1 MQNIQDLKEKI
12 FFESKN
18 IIDILEKIN
27 NVDELLSKQDLVDE
41 LANRISFLRL
51 LEKNIEYFIPDN
63 QSQVSENEKSISF
76 VNNDFESQESN
87 HEVTEEEAIFNN
99 EFNEIDENDNK
110 SSYEE
115 NGVGFV
121 DGENS
126 TPNLHVGAAEEEAI
140 FNNQLNEIVENEYH
154 ENVVTFVEE
163 NSDTVEAVHDKKS
176 NEEVT
181 EEEVVFNNQLN
192 EIDEDQPSDYQGSI
206 LNFVDE
212 ERILANAEPETDEDI
227 QEEIFSHHITQ
238 EEVIFNNQLNEID
251 EFENE
256 ISDDR
261 GNESNNFDEEEKVQY
276 NFESEIKTEGY
287 KQEISAETPSAFET
301 EILDDDEMLI
311 EENEEQFVSSNISIE
326 QGEMVNETS
335 NVENILSEIKND
347 AQVEEKQ
354 EQKIAEEESDRRKI
368 VDFDRPSHDNEKEH
382 LASDESFENLEAYNQ
397 EKKIRLSNI
406 KGLKAVQSL
415 FDDDHLQIET
425 PQEKPVPVVKEETGS
440 ILKTNIPTNL
450 MEAEKTKPEFKLDLN
465 DRIAFTKT
473 LFGGSQSELNDA
485 IGVLN
490 RFRTL
495 EEAKEYLSDLY
506 YDRKWSKV
514 DEYAQRL
521 WILVENKFL

>member
-51 LEKNIEYFIPDN
+51 LEKNIEYFITDN
-63 QSQVSENEKSISF
+63 SVQNSENQQNISF
-76 VNNDFESQESN
+76 VNQNFESQESN
-87 HEVTEEEAIFNN
+87 NDVTEEEAIFNN
-99 EFNEIDENDNK
+99 EFNEIDENDNG
-110 SSYEE
+110 SSYKDNAVITVDIENIQPEE
-115 NGVGFV
+115 
-121 DGENS
+121 
-126 TPNLHVGAAEEEAI
+126 AEEEAI
-140 FNNQLNEIVENEYH
+140 FNNHLNEIVENEYH
-154 ENVVTFVEE
+154 ENIVNLVEE
-163 NSDTVEAVHDKKS
+163 NAEPK
-176 NEEVT
+176 NEENCIDPDLT
-181 EEEVVFNNQLN
+181 KEEVIFNHQLN
-192 EIDEDQPSDYQGSI
+192 EIDEEQPSDYQSNI
-206 LNFVDE
+206 LSFIDE
-212 ERILANAEPETDEDI
+212 ERILADAEPETDEDI
-227 QEEIFSHHITQ
+227 NEEIFSQTITE

-256 ISDDR
+256 ISDNR
-261 GNESNNFDEEEKVQY
+261 GNELNNFDEEEKIQDSFESKKEEKVEIIP
-276 NFESEIKTEGY
+276 NIFESEDLEDE
-287 KQEISAETPSAFET
+287 EI
-301 EILDDDEMLI
+301 LI
-311 EENEEQFVSSNISIE
+311 EENEEQFITSNVTIG

-347 AQVEEKQ
+347 AQNEEKHEQ
-354 EQKIAEEESDRRKI
+354 EIIAEENDRRKI
-368 VDFDRPSHDNEKEH
+368 VNIDKPLPEFEKEK

-415 FDDDHLQIET
+415 FDDDHLQVEN
-425 PQEKPVPVVKEETGS
+425 PLEKQIPVVKEDTGS

-450 MEAEKTKPEFKLDLN
+450 MEAQKAKPEFKLDLN

-473 LFGGSQSELNDA
+473 LFGGSQSELNEV